1 MASVPKAVHILV
13 TIRWVPSCYGDR
25 NFPQLLFNYIKI
37 SANPFTMACSKM
49 SVEQQILLDNR
60 DVIINTL
67 DTDDIID
74 QLKKERLISQSTV
87 QRLIGRSKIDKNRIV
102 FEQLS
107 NAGPGMVEKFCN
119 ILKNQLQRR
128 RPDKSKELEER
139 T

>member
-1 MASVPKAVHILV
+1 
-13 TIRWVPSCYGDR
+13 
-25 NFPQLLFNYIKI
+25 
-37 SANPFTMACSKM
+37 MACSKM
-49 SVEQQILLDNR
+49 SVEQQILMDNR

-87 QRLIGRSKIDKNRIV
+87 QRLIGKSKIDKNRIV

-107 NAGPGMVEKFCN
+107 NAGPSMVEKFCN

-128 RPDKSKELEER
+128 RPDKSNELEER